1 MSGEHTGN
9 RSGGMVS
16 PQYQALQ
23 HVQQHSRSDGKP
35 SCFKI
40 CRTSTEKKVKGRDRS
55 GVRQR
60 GRSETDLSIKYM
72 LICMKT
78 QLPAS
83 KEFKASDMLIDG
95 LLSHQGEEDYISKS
109 LIMIQFVLTL

>member
-1 MSGEHTGN
+1 MLGEHTGN
-9 RSGGMVS
+9 RSGSMVS
-16 PQYQALQ
+16 LHYQALR
-23 HVQQHSRSDGKP
+23 HVQQHSRSNGKP

-40 CRTSTEKKVKGRDRS
+40 CRTSTEKKVKGRERS
-55 GVRQR
+55 GVLQR
-60 GRSETDLSIKYM
+60 GRSETDLLIKYTF
-72 LICMKT
+72 ICMKT

-83 KEFKASDMLIDG
+83 KEFKASDMLIDR